1 MSNKFLNPSGGETD
15 LSDVIA
21 RVNTNTEAIQDHVAD
36 LANPHTTSTSNINP
50 QPFTSDEVPEG
61 KNNKYLV
68 QPFVGNFDMGG
79 NQILN
84 ASVVGNPVG
93 DLALAGATSVIVLD
107 STAIPQLGIISQ
119 SGVGKSIE
127 TKADGSLLMEA
138 INGEVKLDATNG
150 KVRISSGGAFP
161 NGGVV
166 INNSNATAGVV
177 LSDTT
182 TGNVANVSAGGIDLI
197 NNAGVLSLQ
206 QNDATNL
213 LELKTTTLNLN
224 LDEANTKVNIVGG
237 DLDMNTNNITTVG
250 DIEMINDGGSE
261 IKNVFRITGSTVN
274 SLFLGGNTI
283 SSTANTG
290 DCNFRCVNEAACIRF
305 RVGLAD
311 IDKMFVCGTEIKSF
325 VDLNMNQ
332 NLLQNVGAVI
342 NSSAPTGVSGTIAS
356 IGETTTNMSMAFTAN
371 TAAIN
376 QLATNIASFTPTLNT
391 SFQDLS
397 MDGNNITNVGNV
409 ALTSINTSVIY
420 VADGTMPSSFVADRT
435 YIFLGSR
442 STATPIALPAGAV
455 TLKGMSRENS
465 TIEYTGAGALFTSTD
480 QNLTIVDLGW
490 SCTSPSGYFL
500 DAKNAAKDK
509 LLTIQNCEFREAY
522 QVMRLEGY
530 DLVDF
535 QNNVITYIRS
545 GAFAPAYGMTCINV
559 LKLEI
564 NSCEFIRWYEFG
576 QPENTN
582 AFVGNMID
590 ISGSGGATQITN
602 NIIHP
607 RVAQNGIDIDAVATF
622 GAGVN
627 ISGNTFVNAGLT
639 SGVILETNSNA
650 DYDEKGITEA
660 NTLLPNLKARVGAQ
674 LSALNTATTATSGTP
689 ADINLNN
696 LLVAFDEFGVTVGAG
711 GGVTYDRTRP
721 VNFQVTFVANLQAI
735 TGGANQR
742 VGLTVSKNGLNTGI
756 NSFVNLD
763 SAGTEPKSVTLT
775 IIGSAVQGDVFRSQL
790 VNTSTSSNITCTDLI
805 VSGVEI

>member
-61 KNNKYLV
+61 KTNKYLV
-68 QPFVGNFDMGG
+68 QPFNTTFDMGG

-93 DLALAGATSVIVLD
+93 DLALAGITSAIVLD
-107 STAIPQLGIISQ
+107 PAAIPTVGILAQ
-119 SGVGKSIE
+119 SGAGQNIE
-127 TKADGSLLMEA
+127 TKADGSFVMEA
-138 INGEVKLDATNG
+138 TNGEVKMSAPLG
-150 KVRISSGGAFP
+150 KVNISSGGAFP

-166 INNSNATAGVV
+166 ISNTDATAGVV

-182 TGNVANVSAGGIDLI
+182 TGNVANVSAGGVSLL

-206 QNDATNL
+206 QNDNTNL

-224 LDEANTKVNIVGG
+224 LDEANTKVNIDGG
-237 DLDMNTNNITTVG
+237 DLDMNNNNILNVSA
-250 DIEMINDGGSE
+250 INAQQTQTELIVKPTLGQLPITATNGVLLTENNLPGGE
-261 IKNVFRITGSTVN
+261 IFESNSTEN
-274 SLFLGGNTI
+274 
-283 SSTANTG
+283 
-290 DCNFRCVNEAACIRF
+290 
-305 RVGLAD
+305 
-311 IDKMFVCGTEIKSF
+311 KSYK
-325 VDLNMNQ
+325 DLNMNQ
-332 NLLQNVGAVI
+332 NFLQNVGSVI
-342 NSSAPTGVSGTIAS
+342 NSSAPCGISGTLAS
-356 IGETTTNMSMAFTAN
+356 IGETTSNMSMVFTAN

-376 QLATNIASFTPTLNT
+376 QMATNIASFTPTLNT

-397 MDGNNITNVGNV
+397 MDGNDILNAGNV
-409 ALTSINTSVIY
+409 ALTSINTNIIY
-420 VADGTMPSSFVADRT
+420 VPEGTMPSSFVADRT
-435 YIFLGSR
+435 YIFEGSR
-442 STATPIALPAGAV
+442 STATPIVLPAGPI
-455 TLKGMSRENS
+455 TIRGMSRENS

-490 SCTSPSGYFL
+490 SCTNTSGFFL
-500 DAKNAAKDK
+500 DATNAAKDK

-522 QVMRLEGY
+522 QVMRLTGY

-545 GAFAPAYGMTCINV
+545 GAFAPAYGVTCVNV
-559 LKLEI
+559 SKLEI

-590 ISGSGGATQITN
+590 ISGANGATQITN

-627 ISGNTFVNAGLT
+627 ITGNTFVKGGLT
-639 SGVILETNSNA
+639 SGLVLETNNNA
-650 DYDEKGITEA
+650 NYNEKGITEA

-674 LSALNTATTATSGTP
+674 LSALNTITTATSGTP

-711 GGVTYDRTRP
+711 GGVTYNRTRP

-742 VGLTVSKNGLNTGI
+742 VGLTVSKDGLNTGV

-763 SAGTEPKSVTLT
+763 SAGTEPKTVTLT
-775 IIGSAVQGDVFRSQL
+775 LIGSAVQGNVFRSQL
-790 VNTSTSSNITCTDLI
+790 INTSTSSNITCTDLI
-805 VSGVEI
+805 VSGIEI